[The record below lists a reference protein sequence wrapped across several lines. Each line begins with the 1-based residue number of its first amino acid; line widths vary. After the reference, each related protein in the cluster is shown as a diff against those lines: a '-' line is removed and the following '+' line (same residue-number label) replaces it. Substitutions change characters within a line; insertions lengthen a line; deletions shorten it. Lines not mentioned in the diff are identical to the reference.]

1 MRERLDQRLIGVLH
15 SGVFAY
21 DRNGDVAFGI
31 ADALIYE
38 APARK
43 VRRRHRIEP
52 KSLENFAIKTGLVIG
67 LGYRVDVIDGARLDH
82 RAFAHVEEKREL
94 PPLACRYRAVGA
106 TQKNVGLDADR
117 AQLLDRM
124 LRRLGLQLTSA
135 GDEGQQREMDIDRVM
150 ARQVVA
156 KLSAPLEQTQ
166 AL

>member
-1 MRERLDQRLIGVLH
+1 MRERRDQRLIGVLH

-21 DRNGDVAFGI
+21 DGNGDVAFGI
-31 ADALIYE
+31 ANALIYE

-52 KSLENFAIKTGLVIG
+52 ESLENFAIKTGLVIG
-67 LGYRVDVIDGARLDH
+67 LGYRADGIDVARLD
-82 RAFAHVEEKREL
+82 APVFAHVAEKREL
-94 PPLACRYRAVGA
+94 PPLACRYRSVGA

-135 GDEGQQREMDIDRVM
+135 GDERQQREMDIDGVM
-150 ARQVVA
+150 TRQGVSQ
-156 KLSAPLEQTQ
+156 LPGPP
-166 AL
+166 